1 MLRNARHI
9 VICALA
15 LLTLSGFYLTSYSN
29 FSLQGST
36 SAPDVLF
43 EKSRTK
49 SPLSPHVHTYFDQVF
64 GVETPPLYSFQAI
77 KAACARAEW
86 KEENKDVYLRCGGMS
101 AGMTSIMSQVK
112 VCLKMGIDA
121 GVHIVLPAMPLRD
134 SNDLL
139 NFNLFNDS
147 AYMPYENW
155 FDSEH
160 LTSSMSRACPQMKI
174 KHSKGLGTAN
184 MLVAHEWTMDVNSA
198 PGFQWLA
205 GYFWVGRPFKVW
217 FDAELSRLRS
227 SSSDKSDVETRAEG
241 DERAA
246 SNSILQQGATI
257 ISIASQ
263 FLIYRITD
271 DATGRDLALWNDISH
286 LVRFKEPTRVVI
298 AKVLSQIERPF
309 IGIHFR
315 TERDNIWSSF
325 DTQLK
330 RDLDT
335 LDTLLLQSGTDPE
348 EKPLLYLACGD
359 QSQIERFR
367 ESASQRGWAVT
378 SKYDIVQD
386 DTDTLSQLA
395 AMPFDFQGAVDM
407 GIMLKSHFFLG
418 ITGSAF
424 SSTIANM
431 RDSTGRYR
439 GSSIVF
445 QDDGNARTHLFN
457 DGDASGYACC
467 L

>member
-1 MLRNARHI
+1 
-9 VICALA
+9 
-15 LLTLSGFYLTSYSN
+15 
-29 FSLQGST
+29 
-36 SAPDVLF
+36 
-43 EKSRTK
+43 
-49 SPLSPHVHTYFDQVF
+49 
-64 GVETPPLYSFQAI
+64 
-77 KAACARAEW
+77 
-86 KEENKDVYLRCGGMS
+86 
-101 AGMTSIMSQVK
+101 MTSIISQVK

-121 GVHIVLPAMPLRD
+121 GVHIILPAMPLRD

-147 AYMPYENW
+147 AYMPYEQW

-174 KHSKGLGTAN
+174 KHSKGLGTAA
-184 MLVAHEWTMDVNSA
+184 MPVAHDWTMDVNSA

-217 FDAELSRLRS
+217 FDEELSRIRS
-227 SSSDKSDVETRAEG
+227 NFIEESSLNARAEEA
-241 DERAA
+241 ERAA
-246 SNSILQQGATI
+246 SNLDQAEGATI
-257 ISIASQ
+257 IEIASQ

-286 LVRFKEPTRVVI
+286 LVRFKEPARVVI
-298 AKVLSQIERPF
+298 ANILSQIDRPF
-309 IGIHFR
+309 IGVHFR

-330 RDLDT
+330 RDLDM
-335 LDTLLLQSGTDPE
+335 LDTLWSQSGTDME

-359 QSQIERFR
+359 ETQIERFR
-367 ESASQRGWAVT
+367 ESANLRGWAVT
-378 SKYDIVQD
+378 SKYDIVKD
-386 DTDTLSQLA
+386 DAYTLSQLV

-439 GSSIVF
+439 GSSILF
-445 QDDGNARTHLFN
+445 QDDDNARTHLFN